1 MANDGLTLA
10 AFDFRNS
17 DTAAYAA
24 ATAFF
29 NRMNAERLPD
39 DPPHTLE
46 ENIAG
51 WRSIPDFV
59 QIEAWGVRRNADQTI
74 VAAGS
79 VDHLLTGQNEHAV
92 EFAVEVLPEYRRQG
106 LGTLLLRQIVE
117 VTQRRRRTLMISN
130 TDDRIPAG
138 ALCVERLGARKGIEN
153 HTNQLRI
160 NALNHALVERW
171 LAEGKANAGEFEL
184 GFWDGAYPDADLPQV
199 LRVFDVMN
207 TMPRD
212 ALELE
217 DTHFTAEHVR
227 QMDES
232 RKARGITHW
241 TYFVRERASGN
252 VVGFSDVYW
261 HPARPA
267 ILSQGNTGVFP
278 EYRNRGIGRWL
289 KAAMLD
295 RVLREKP
302 EVQFVRTSNADSNA
316 PMLKINFELGF
327 EPYMSQTIWQV
338 ETETVARYLEER
350 ELLRKNQAQ

>member
-1 MANDGLTLA
+1 MANDGLTLTS
-10 AFDFRNS
+10 FDFRNS
-17 DTAAYAA
+17 DTATYAA

-59 QIEAWGVRRNADQTI
+59 DIEAWGVWRNADQTV

-79 VDHLLTGQNEHAV
+79 VDHLVTGQNEHVV
-92 EFAVEVLPEYRRQG
+92 EFTVEVLPEFRRQG
-106 LGTLLLRQIVE
+106 LGTQLLRQIVA
-117 VTQRRRRTLMISN
+117 VTQRKQRTLMITN
-130 TDDRIPAG
+130 TDERIPAG
-138 ALCVERLGARKGIEN
+138 ALCVERLGARRGIEN
-153 HTNQLRI
+153 HTNQLRMHD
-160 NALNHALVERW
+160 LNRALVEKW
-171 LAEGKANAGEFEL
+171 LAAGKANEGEFEL

-227 QMDES
+227 QMEES
-232 RKARGITHW
+232 RKARGVTHW
-241 TYFVRERASGN
+241 TSYARERASGN

-267 ILSQGNTGVFP
+267 ILIQGNTGVFP

-295 RVLREKP
+295 KVLREKP
-302 EVQFVRTSNADSNA
+302 QVQFVRTSNADSNA

-338 ETETVARYLEER
+338 ETEKVARYLRER
-350 ELLRKNQAQ
+350 EFDRKQ